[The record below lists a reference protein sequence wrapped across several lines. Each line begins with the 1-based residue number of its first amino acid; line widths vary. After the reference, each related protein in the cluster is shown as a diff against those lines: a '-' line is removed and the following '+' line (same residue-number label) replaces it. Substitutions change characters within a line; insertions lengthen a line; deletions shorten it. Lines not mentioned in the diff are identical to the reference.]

1 MYMHKKKTII
11 CKYNLN
17 GNCKFGNKCSFLHV
31 QSLRSDYQIK
41 GKKCDLK
48 KMIQEVR
55 NLKLHR
61 TNNIDSSEYGVH
73 A

>member
-1 MYMHKKKTII
+1 MSMHKKKTII

-31 QSLRSDYQIK
+31 QRSEIDRVYDQIIKLREKNDT
-41 GKKCDLK
+41 
-48 KMIQEVR
+48 MR